1 MEITRKPNFW
11 NPATSRSDKVSVKV
25 ASDTTDIKEGTI
37 LLSSGTGTYAPIAV
51 ETDLTATATKPS
63 KRVAI
68 AIEPI
73 TASTTAQD
81 VKAIVA
87 GEVFI
92 EPLYEAGGYNAT
104 KAPDW
109 ILNEVGGLSNIA
121 FLHVKEIK

>member
-1 MEITRKPNFW
+1 MEITRKTNFW

-25 ASDTTDIKEGTI
+25 ASDTADIKEGTI
-37 LLSSGTGTYAPIAV
+37 LLSDGAGSYSPILTS
-51 ETDLTATATKPS
+51 TDLTASSTKPA
-63 KRVAI
+63 KRVAVALESATI
-68 AIEPI
+68 
-73 TASTTAQD
+73 STTAQPI
-81 VKAIVA
+81 KAIVA